1 MWPGS
6 GVLGTRRTRIGLQ
19 FAPGSQNV
27 AWECCSGNGFIRF
40 PEDSQGFLR
49 IPGAAGSGRI
59 CPDPA
64 QTPLGRQ
71 DAFF

>member
-6 GVLGTRRTRIGLQ
+6 GALGRRRTRSGLQ
-19 FAPGSQNV
+19 LAPGIQNV
-27 AWECCSGNGFIRF
+27 AWEFNMWPGNGFL
-40 PEDSQGFLR
+40 GV
-49 IPGAAGSGRI
+49 PGAVGSVRF

-71 DAFF
+71 DALF